1 MNIITKES
9 LAAASLQRRVT
20 RVEESKR
27 LPDTVKRQMLDELQ
41 QGVIPKAQI
50 KGEMSQYIRPISSVD
65 GKVAEF
71 VGQGDFNAAWRERTY
86 YEVDAGRDEEPTLF
100 QPIYNVVTD
109 ANLPQIVKIETL
121 GPAGVVFERVNEGG
135 ETKFASVSG
144 SNKSAEIYHY
154 SVGMRYSEDLFMYN
168 QLWRIASM
176 ERRFG
181 NAHNA
186 LLNDAHFSPILTYS
200 YGAANQT
207 DGTALT
213 TFKAT
218 ARIEEKYARA
228 VEAAITNS
236 IADTTN
242 PRRGPY
248 VLLIGS
254 GDALTMQ
261 RALVPV
267 PQQGFEQQGAQ
278 FANNRVQ
285 SVIVYDGWTGTRGNK
300 STTYAGV
307 TSGKA
312 YLISLSHRFEDFQS
326 FFKHG
331 LRMQE
336 GTPDIARF
344 IAAETVWDTRFG
356 LYCSPIRAVE
366 EITLPVA
373 ASGAA

>member
-1 MNIITKES
+1 MNIITKEG
-9 LAAASLQRRVT
+9 LVQASLKRRED
-20 RVEESKR
+20 RIRDNAK
-27 LPDTVKRQMLDELQ
+27 LPANLKHQMLDELA
-41 QGVIPKAQI
+41 QGRIPKAQI
-50 KGEMSQYIRPISSVD
+50 AGEMSQYIRPLASAD

-71 VGQGDFNAAWRERTY
+71 IGQGDFGSAWRERTR
-86 YEVDAGRDEEPTLF
+86 YEVDAGRDEEPLLF
-100 QPIYNVVTD
+100 QPVYQVVTD
-109 ANLPQIVKIETL
+109 MNLPEIVKIETL
-121 GPAGVVFERVNEGG
+121 GPAGVVFEQVTEGG
-135 ETKFASVSG
+135 EAKFATVSS
-144 SNKSAEIYHY
+144 SNKSAQIYHY
-154 SVGMRYSEDLFMYN
+154 AVGIRYSEDLFMYN
-168 QLWRIASM
+168 QLWRIVNM

-186 LLNDAHFSPILTYS
+186 LLNHAHFSPILTYS
-200 YGAANQT
+200 YGANNQT

-213 TFKAT
+213 TFKTT
-218 ARIEEKYARA
+218 ARLEEKYARA
-228 VEAAITNS
+228 VEAAITAS
-236 IADTTN
+236 IQDTTN

-261 RALVPV
+261 RALNPV
-267 PQQGFEQQGAQ
+267 PQQGFDQQGIQ

-300 STTYAGV
+300 STSYAGV

-312 YLISLSHRFEDFQS
+312 YLVSLSHFFEDFQS
-326 FFKHG
+326 FFKHD

-336 GTPDIARF
+336 GQPELARF
-344 IAAETVWDTRFG
+344 IAAETMWDSRFG
-356 LYCSPIRAVE
+356 LYCSPVRAVE